1 MPASTRCNSRA
12 ESFAYSGS
20 DLEGKRRV
28 GHDEEVVDLATQ
40 SPEIWQESDSI
51 DNELGG
57 SSSVR
62 QFEVIID
69 LSTCADIGFCSCG
82 VIKPYRKL
90 RRFYDASSHAPHH
103 DLRPSHLKRVEVV
116 RCLIRPARH
125 GNASP
130 PARPRDS
137 DYPSAGRREISIN
150 KSRKHGHVREV
161 FSSSTPKFSSS
172 GHKWDRPGCTRP

>member
-1 MPASTRCNSRA
+1 VPASTRCISRA

-20 DLEGKRRV
+20 DQTERPRV
-28 GHDEEVVDLATQ
+28 GHDEEVVDLATP

-51 DNELGG
+51 DNELGA

-62 QFEVIID
+62 QFEVLID
-69 LSTCADIGFCSCG
+69 LSTCADSGFRDHVESSSH
-82 VIKPYRKL
+82 RKL

-137 DYPSAGRREISIN
+137 GYRSAGRREISIN
-150 KSRKHGHVREV
+150 KSQ
-161 FSSSTPKFSSS
+161 T
-172 GHKWDRPGCTRP
+172 